1 MTGKDMLTYIHTY
14 THITL
19 ILMCVMYVQL
29 PIVSRLCFPSIPTM
43 AFLHST
49 SLTPSINLPLFP
61 MGREGG
67 GGEFGGG
74 CEWAK
79 PAPPAKTVPMGAGTL
94 PTSSLLAP
102 SQPFNIFAQI
112 QKIYTHRLSSFVFG
126 ANQFKLK
133 KMSLMAERIIT
144 PYTDTDK
151 FFLQTISHSFP
162 YEP

>member
-74 CEWAK
+74 GGRD
-79 PAPPAKTVPMGAGTL
+79 PSRPPL
-94 PTSSLLAP
+94 PKRFPWVREHFPHPLSSLLLNH
-102 SQPFNIFAQI
+102 SIFSH
-112 QKIYTHRLSSFVFG
+112 KYKRFTHTDFPVLSLG
-126 ANQFKLK
+126 
-133 KMSLMAERIIT
+133 
-144 PYTDTDK
+144 
-151 FFLQTISHSFP
+151 QTNLN
-162 YEP
+162 